1 MGLCS
6 SRVQG
11 WRRDPFLLCS
21 QHGAFCSTCGNTTRK
36 RCYATQGCRVL
47 TRGQDEDEEQGVV
60 ADGDAGA
67 GRAARGTQKAGPE
80 VLQCWDEA
88 ASNSPFRSE

>member
-1 MGLCS
+1 MAQGSLPALLTAGGLLFH
-6 SRVQG
+6 V
-11 WRRDPFLLCS
+11 WKYP
-21 QHGAFCSTCGNTTRK
+21 TRK

-67 GRAARGTQKAGPE
+67 GQAARGTQKAGPE